1 MATIAR
7 IKPQILITSKRAD
20 QLSRRT
26 KYDIWSEIL
35 NSCIETQRT
44 KFWLT
49 SRLRISWKIVDKS
62 LRFLENG
69 KLIQAIKSHGETT
82 KYKTTSKG
90 QEALNAY
97 ELLVEKYFVP

>member
-1 MATIAR
+1 MATIVR
-7 IKPQILITSKRAD
+7 NKPQILITSKRAD

-35 NSCIETQRT
+35 QSCIETQRT

-49 SRLRISWKIVDKS
+49 TRLRLSWKILDES
-62 LRFLENG
+62 LRFLANE
-69 KLIQAIKSHGETT
+69 KLIEAIKHYSETT

-97 ELLVEKYFVP
+97 ELLIEKYFSQ